1 MCFNYKVSFLTFV
14 IGTVSSILLIKYG
27 NKAYKID
34 NIVFGTFFIFIAAI
48 QFMDFL
54 FWIDIKNKIGINYIT
69 TLLGPLLNI
78 GQPIIL
84 YLIKLIYFRPKLSN
98 FTISD
103 VFVLILNVL
112 YLFYLI
118 HMYITFILSSNL
130 VTSTKYGHLH
140 WPWLEYSNP
149 YYYLILSAINIFY
162 LTNFVYS
169 LWDFL
174 ITYFLLYISYKYF
187 RYSVGELWCFFGAFL
202 PIYMI
207 IISYY
212 L

>member
-14 IGTVSSILLIKYG
+14 IGTVSSLLLIKYG

-34 NIVFGTFFIFIAAI
+34 NIVFGTFAFFIAAI
-48 QFMDFL
+48 QLMDFL
-54 FWIDIKNKIGINYIT
+54 FWIDINNKIGINYIT
-69 TLLGPLLNI
+69 TLLGPLLNV

-84 YLIKLIYFRPKLSN
+84 YLIKLIYLRPKLLD
-98 FTISD
+98 FTITD
-103 VFVLILNVL
+103 VSVLILNIL

-118 HMYITFILSSNL
+118 HMYITFISSSKL
-130 VTSTKYGHLH
+130 VTSTKYGHLY
-140 WPWLEYSNP
+140 WPWIEYSNP
-149 YYYLILSAINIFY
+149 YYYLILFAINLFY
-162 LTNFVYS
+162 LTNFTYS
-169 LWDFL
+169 LWVFL

-187 RYSVGELWCFFGAFL
+187 YYSVGELWCFFGAFL